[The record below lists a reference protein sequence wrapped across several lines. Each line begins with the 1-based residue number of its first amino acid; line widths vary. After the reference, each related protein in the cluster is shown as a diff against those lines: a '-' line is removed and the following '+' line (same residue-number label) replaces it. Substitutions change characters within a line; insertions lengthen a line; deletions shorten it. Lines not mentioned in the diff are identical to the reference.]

1 MSKSRYIIPLA
12 ATMLLSMACD
22 RRPAGVLSEG
32 KTTEVLSDLQ
42 VAEAYIQM
50 HGGEYSGIEA
60 RRALKLQILKDHGV
74 TEEEFD
80 KTIDWYGHNIDRYS
94 KLYEKVARRIESSK
108 RDMEGTADASVES
121 KDLNSLWP
129 YSQMTMLSELST
141 SDGIRF
147 SLSPSFSKGDK
158 IEWSMRLSKVANID
172 VLLGVEYSDGGMSY
186 SQRSFGGS
194 QKVSMKLQT
203 DSTKEVRRLFGSL
216 TVADRTSLPLWIDS
230 IAVRTTPLNSEN
242 YSSIS
247 FQQTLMAPGKNK
259 EKRLQRIKQDS
270 IAASKKEGSKSNSS
284 ISDKAMDAPAGGTP
298 PSAGGFRPGANAV
311 KKL

>member
-242 YSSIS
+242 YS
-247 FQQTLMAPGKNK
+247 LY
-259 EKRLQRIKQDS
+259 L
-270 IAASKKEGSKSNSS
+270 SS
-284 ISDKAMDAPAGGTP
+284 
-298 PSAGGFRPGANAV
+298 RP
-311 KKL
+311 